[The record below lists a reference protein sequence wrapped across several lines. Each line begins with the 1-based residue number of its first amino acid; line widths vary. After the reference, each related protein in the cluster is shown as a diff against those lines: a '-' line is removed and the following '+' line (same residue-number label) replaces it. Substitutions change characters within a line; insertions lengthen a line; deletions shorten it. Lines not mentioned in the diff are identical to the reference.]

1 VKETKSSCGGTDEL
15 RPGTRLN
22 TQVATVAE

>member
-15 RPGTRLN
+15 RPGTHVN
-22 TQVATVAE
+22 TQVATVAK